1 MNFCYICILLEYNKI
16 WILFMEYY
24 LEDKFEYVLFLLSI
38 LMYILKKVFNCLIM
52 EDKSER

>member
-16 WILFMEYY
+16 WILFMVYN